1 MNVNGTGLRRFI
13 WSPCLQGAQPVHI
26 LVRLYITILDG
37 MVSAVLELPHRWR
50 QELSIGQAEKDGK
63 MPFLI
68 YKKLRRSLK
77 WQKFITKKNAA

>member
-1 MNVNGTGLRRFI
+1 MKMNGTGLHRFI

-37 MVSAVLELPHRWR
+37 MVSAVLELQHKWR

-63 MPFLI
+63 IPFLI
-68 YKKLRRSLK
+68 YK
-77 WQKFITKKNAA
+77 N